1 MALLIDSDFVCQSD
15 MLAIDPELSDVA
27 DAEQITIAGDDSI
40 VRQMWDECAD
50 TLTAE
55 MQAFGGDI
63 IAWPGSITTYG
74 AFGISRPRVRLN
86 QIVVS
91 SVYGRR
97 DSTLKRWM
105 IYRALVLF
113 YRAASNRHGNDRY
126 EMKWERFKGEVADA
140 WKLLWA
146 NGLPYVA
153 VPLAAPGALHD
164 YFAGYWSTANIAYVP
179 GGSAAQASYNV
190 AITWVDQTSGYAN
203 PLNKNNAES
212 GPSAYLSATVPA
224 DELLQVSILGLNPP
238 STAQQPNRG
247 IAEGPYVT
255 RQATGWNIYVGAAAD
270 NNGLMYLQ
278 NAVPIPITT
287 TSYTLAAITL
297 AGSLLQPGQ
306 VPDANYAF
314 MKTLQR
320 G

>member
-1 MALLIDSDFVCQSD
+1 MALLIDSDFVCVAD
-15 MLAIDPELSDVA
+15 MLAIDPEMSDVA
-27 DAEQITIAGDDSI
+27 DAEQIAVTGDDSI

-91 SVYGRR
+91 SVYGRKN
-97 DSTLKRWM
+97 STLKRWM
-105 IYRALVLF
+105 IYRALALF
-113 YRAASNRHGNDRY
+113 YRAAANRRVNDRY
-126 EMKWERFKGEVADA
+126 EVKWERFSGEAAGA
-140 WKLLWA
+140 WKALWA

-153 VPLAAPGALHD
+153 IPLAAPGAPHD
-164 YFAGYWSTANIAYVP
+164 YFAGYWSASNISYVS
-179 GGSAAQASYNV
+179 GGSSALATYNV
-190 AITWVDQTSGYAN
+190 AITWVDQTSGYVN
-203 PLNKNNAES
+203 PLSKNNAES

-224 DELLQVSILGLNPP
+224 NELLQVSILGLNPP

-255 RQATGWNIYVGAAAD
+255 RQATGWNVYVGTSGD

-278 NAVPIPITT
+278 NAVPIPVGT
-287 TSYTLAAITL
+287 TSITLATITL
-297 AGSLLQPGQ
+297 AGPLLQPGQ

-314 MKTLQR
+314 QKILQR